1 MFLFMSAHLLE
12 VCKFVGVKDKM
23 DKEQINAVCQQIY
36 NLCPT
41 LTMTE
46 FILFCARVRSGKYE
60 SFYGS
65 VDPLKILK
73 SFDAFLKD
81 RSKDYIEERYRKNE
95 EEKMRKEQESKPCV
109 GKDLEEMLESGRL
122 PFLDKI
128 RKQNSGKPGK
138 YSLFLASIQELIKFK
153 QNNS

>member
-1 MFLFMSAHLLE
+1 
-12 VCKFVGVKDKM
+12 M

-81 RSKDYIEERYRKNE
+81 RSKDYIEERYRKSDE
-95 EEKMRKEQESKPCV
+95 ERLRQEQESKPCV
-109 GKDLEEMLESGRL
+109 GEDLKKMLDEGKL

-128 RKQNSGKPGK
+128 CRASSKKPGK
-138 YSLFLASIQELIKFK
+138 YSLFLASIQDLMNFK